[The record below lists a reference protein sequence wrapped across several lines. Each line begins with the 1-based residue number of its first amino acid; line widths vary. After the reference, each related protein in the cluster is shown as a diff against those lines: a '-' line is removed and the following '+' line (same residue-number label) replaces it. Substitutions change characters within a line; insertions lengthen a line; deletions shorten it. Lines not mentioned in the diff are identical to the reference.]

1 MKHYRDL
8 KSSLKENEVLLH
20 IDLAE
25 NYLSKMSKE
34 IQIMHFGASKSQ
46 ITLHTGVYYV
56 KQQSNPTSFCTVSDS
71 LNHSPAGIWAYL
83 GPVLDE
89 IQRHFPQID
98 TIHFFSD
105 GPSTQYRQKNNFY
118 VFSRARGKDSRTG
131 HGKGAPDGIGGALK
145 RAANLKVLY
154 GKDIVNATSL
164 VKELKEMTLMYAYMR
179 SNKKML
185 K

>member
-8 KSSLKENEVLLH
+8 KSSLKENEVHVLLH

-34 IQIMHFGASKSQ
+34 IQSMHFGASKSQ

-71 LNHSPAGIWAYL
+71 VNHSPAGIWAYL

-105 GPSTQYRQKNNFY
+105 GPST
-118 VFSRARGKDSRTG
+118 
-131 HGKGAPDGIGGALK
+131 
-145 RAANLKVLY
+145 
-154 GKDIVNATSL
+154 
-164 VKELKEMTLMYAYMR
+164 
-179 SNKKML
+179 
-185 K
+185 

>member
-34 IQIMHFGASKSQ
+34 IQSMHFGASKSQ

-71 LNHSPAGIWAYL
+71 LNHSLAGIWAYL

-105 GPSTQYRQKNNFY
+105 GPST
-118 VFSRARGKDSRTG
+118 
-131 HGKGAPDGIGGALK
+131 
-145 RAANLKVLY
+145 
-154 GKDIVNATSL
+154 
-164 VKELKEMTLMYAYMR
+164 
-179 SNKKML
+179 
-185 K
+185 